1 MTAVR
6 RRREE
11 DPDALAERVL
21 AGDRRAVARAIS
33 LAEDEHPGAQRL
45 LQLLYPH
52 AGRARTLGI
61 TGPPGVGKSSLMTAL
76 CRLLRAREQTV
87 GVITVDPSSHI
98 THGALLGDRI
108 RLAEHFLDPG
118 VYIRSM
124 GTRGHLGGVAEAT
137 LLAGVIV
144 DASGRDV
151 LLYETVGVGQSEV
164 EVAGLADTV
173 ALVLMPG
180 SGDSI
185 QALKAGVMEIP
196 DIIVIN
202 KADHPSIERT
212 RAELA
217 QVLGLA
223 DADRRPVVLET
234 VATSATGIE
243 ELWAAVEAH
252 QAALEAGGDLAERR
266 KAQLR
271 TELLALAAA
280 RTARRLGEALDS
292 SPELAGLVDA
302 LADRTIDP
310 LTAVQSLLERA

>member
-6 RRREE
+6 MRREE

-61 TGPPGVGKSSLMTAL
+61 TGPPGVGKSSLMAAL
-76 CRLLRAREQTV
+76 CTLLRARGQTV

-108 RLAEHFLDPG
+108 RLAEHFLDAG

-202 KADHPSIERT
+202 KADHPSLERT
-212 RAELA
+212 RAELK
-217 QVLGLA
+217 QVLSLA
-223 DADRRPVVLET
+223 DSDRRPAVLET
-234 VATSATGIE
+234 VATSATGIG

-252 QAALEAGGDLAERR
+252 QALLETAGDLAERR
-266 KAQLR
+266 KVQLR
-271 TELLALAAA
+271 SELLALAAA
-280 RTARRLGEALDS
+280 RTARRLGDALDS

-302 LADRTIDP
+302 LAERRIDP

>member
-1 MTAVR
+1 M
-6 RRREE
+6 
-11 DPDALAERVL
+11 
-21 AGDRRAVARAIS
+21 
-33 LAEDEHPGAQRL
+33 
-45 LQLLYPH
+45 
-52 AGRARTLGI
+52 
-61 TGPPGVGKSSLMTAL
+61 
-76 CRLLRAREQTV
+76 
-87 GVITVDPSSHI
+87 ITVDPSSHI

-108 RLAEHFLDPG
+108 RLVEHFLDRG

-196 DIIVIN
+196 DIIVDQQGRPPVDRAHARRARAGALARRSRSAPGRARDGGDAPRPASRSCGPRSRRIS
-202 KADHPSIERT
+202 ARSRT
-212 RAELA
+212 A
-217 QVLGLA
+217 
-223 DADRRPVVLET
+223 
-234 VATSATGIE
+234 
-243 ELWAAVEAH
+243 
-252 QAALEAGGDLAERR
+252 GDLAERR

-271 TELLALAAA
+271 TELLALASA

-302 LADRTIDP
+302 LAERTIDP

>member
-1 MTAVR
+1 MTPVR
-6 RRREE
+6 KRRDDE

-33 LAEDEHPGAQRL
+33 LAEDENPGARRVL
-45 LQLLYPH
+45 EILYPH
-52 AGRARTLGI
+52 AGKARTLGI
-61 TGPPGVGKSSLMTAL
+61 TGPPGVGKSS
-76 CRLLRAREQTV
+76 
-87 GVITVDPSSHI
+87 HI

-108 RLAEHFLDPG
+108 RLVEHFLDRG

-196 DIIVIN
+196 DVIVVN
-202 KADHPSIERT
+202 KADHPAIERT

-217 QVLGLA
+217 QVLSLA
-223 DADRRPVVLET
+223 DPDRRPIVVET
-234 VATSATGIE
+234 VA
-243 ELWAAVEAH
+243 
-252 QAALEAGGDLAERR
+252 
-266 KAQLR
+266 
-271 TELLALAAA
+271 
-280 RTARRLGEALDS
+280 
-292 SPELAGLVDA
+292 
-302 LADRTIDP
+302 
-310 LTAVQSLLERA
+310 

>member
-1 MTAVR
+1 MTA
-6 RRREE
+6 RREV

-33 LAEDEHPGAQRL
+33 LAEDEHPGARRL
-45 LQLLYPH
+45 LEILYPH

-61 TGPPGVGKSSLMTAL
+61 TGPPGVGKSSLIASL
-76 CRLLRAREQTV
+76 CTLLRARDQTI
-87 GVITVDPSSHI
+87 GIITVDPSSHI

-108 RLAEHFLDPG
+108 RLVEHFLDSG

-196 DIIVIN
+196 DVIVVN
-202 KADHPSIERT
+202 KADHPAIERT

-217 QVLGLA
+217 QVLSLA
-223 DADRRPVVLET
+223 DADRRPSVVET
-234 VATSATGIE
+234 VATAPSGIE
-243 ELWAAVEAH
+243 ELWSAVEQH
-252 QAALEAGGDLAERR
+252 QRSLGAAGDLGARR

-271 TELLALAAA
+271 SELLALAAA
-280 RTARRLGEALDS
+280 RSARRLGELLDG

-302 LADRTIDP
+302 LAERRIDP
-310 LTAVQSLLERA
+310 LAAVQQLLERA

>member
-223 DADRRPVVLET
+223 DPDRRPVVLET